1 MRIAAWALAAAAVLW
16 AASLPVAAYAASQS
30 SGRSPSGFF
39 ALGIYTMG
47 SFICHQRP
55 ERSFHLWSVQLPVCA
70 RCVGIYLGA
79 SIAATAAVVGA
90 ELGRPNVDPRPNV
103 EGRASSAP
111 TSESTVAQR
120 IMIVLV
126 AALPAIA
133 TLVYEWLSGV
143 APSNTVRAATGVI
156 LGMVTAWL
164 VVRET
169 LR

>member
-1 MRIAAWALAAAAVLW
+1 MRIAAGALAAAAVLW
-16 AASLPVAAYAASQS
+16 TASLPLAAYAATHS

-39 ALGIYTMG
+39 ALGIYAMG

-55 ERSFHLWSVQLPVCA
+55 ERSFHLWAVQLPVCA
-70 RCVGIYLGA
+70 RCTGIYLGG
-79 SIAATAAVVGA
+79 AVSAIGLLVVRLKA
-90 ELGRPNVDPRPNV
+90 DSPYARTRQPRTWDPALAGFSPA
-103 EGRASSAP
+103 G
-111 TSESTVAQR
+111 R
-120 IMIVLV
+120 IMILLV

-143 APSNTVRAATGVI
+143 APSNTVRAVTGVF